1 ERGGRRHVVVVPAV
15 LVVGE
20 DQRGL
25 VPGRAV
31 HHRVDD
37 ARRELLAQ
45 RDVLRGPFGG
55 GAVVRLDQAEARQGP
70 GGRVGEE
77 LRVED
82 DLRRGVLLV
91 EQRVQRQRGRGRD
104 EGRGVV
110 LPGDPVRVEL
120 VEDRAGRRRVGGC
133 RRGFVDL
140 ADRGRPQ
147 QVAPVGEGLAEDR
160 AVVA

>member
-15 LVVGE
+15 LVIGKY
-20 DQRGL
+20 QRVL

-37 ARRELLAQ
+37 ARRDLLAQ
-45 RDVLRGPFGG
+45 RDVLRVLLGG

-77 LRVED
+77 LRVQD

-91 EQRVQRQRGRGRD
+91 ELRVQRQRGRGRD

-110 LPGDPVRVEL
+110 LPGNPVRVEL
-120 VEDRAGRRRVGGC
+120 VEDRAGRRVVGGGRC
-133 RRGFVDL
+133 GVVDL
-140 ADRGRPQ
+140 ADRGSAQ
-147 QVAPVGEGLAEDR
+147 QGAPGG
-160 AVVA
+160 